1 MSQPRSNKGFTLAE
15 LLIVVAI
22 IAVLVAI
29 AIPTFASQLEKS
41 REATDLA
48 NVRSAYAQVMT
59 EVITSSNDTQTQT
72 VALAQKQDDWQSGT
86 DKLNIGGITP
96 ANRLQWKGTPRA
108 DGSCKVSYDVAL
120 KSAIIDWGGSAI
132 DFSIN
137 SFDIL
142 DSSGILG
149 FDTVKE
155 NANFELDS
163 TCTTSTM
170 LPKLAQLIGDNSLLK
185 HGTWAFLGNGKQGQE
200 ANRYLFWT
208 AVDITK
214 ESAGEVVPIIVQ
226 TGDGKYYVSESTTA
240 LRTNKQGQKPYI
252 AVADHIAGQNGE
264 GGYKSYLIGTKYSNL
279 ADAYT
284 AYEKAVAK
292 DFPNYKDYLDKIST
306 GA

>member
-22 IAVLVAI
+22 IAVLVAV

-48 NVRSAYAQVMT
+48 NVRAAYAQVMT

-72 VALAQKQDDWQSGT
+72 VALAQKQDGWQSGT

-96 ANRLQWKGTPRA
+96 ANSLQWKGTPRA
-108 DGSCKVSYDVAL
+108 NGSCKVSYDVTL
-120 KSAIIDWGGSAI
+120 KSAIIDWGDSAI

-137 SFDIL
+137 SFGIL

-149 FDTVKE
+149 LDTVKE

-170 LPKLAQLIGDNSLLK
+170 LPMIARLIGDDSLLK

-214 ESAGEVVPIIVQ
+214 EDAGKVVPIIVQ
-226 TGDGKYYVSESTTA
+226 TGDGKYYVSKSTTA
-240 LRTNKQGQKPYI
+240 WRTNKQGQKTYI

-264 GGYKSYLIGTKYSNL
+264 GGYKSYLTGTKYNNL

-284 AYEKAVAK
+284 AYENAVAK
-292 DFPNYKDYLDKIST
+292 DFPSYKDYLDKIST

>member
-48 NVRSAYAQVMT
+48 NVRAAYAQVMT

-72 VALAQKQDDWQSGT
+72 VALTQKQDGWQSGT

-96 ANRLQWKGTPRA
+96 ANSPQWKGTPRA
-108 DGSCKVSYDVAL
+108 NGSCKVSYDVAL

-149 FDTVKE
+149 LDTVKE

-170 LPKLAQLIGDNSLLK
+170 LPKLAKHIGDNSLLK
-185 HGTWAFLGNGKQGQE
+185 HGTWAFLGNGKQGQK

-214 ESAGEVVPIIVQ
+214 VGAGKDVPIIVQ
-226 TGDGKYYVSESTTA
+226 TGDGKYYVSKSTTA

-264 GGYKSYLIGTKYSNL
+264 GGYKSYLKGTEYSNL

-292 DFPNYKDYLDKIST
+292 DFSRYKDYLDKIST